1 MKAGRWIAW
10 LAALLACSPAGP
22 TRILL
27 ATTTSV
33 EDSGLL
39 DALLPAFREAY
50 SQYEIEY
57 VAVGSGQSLELG
69 RRGDADVIIAH
80 SPADEQE
87 FMDIG
92 YGQSRQTVMH
102 NEFIVLGPASDPA
115 GIRGITDAAEA
126 FRRIA
131 GAQAGFVSRG
141 DDSGTHRKEKTIW
154 SAAGIEPSG
163 PWYTEAGVGMGDAL
177 RIASEREAYILS
189 DISTYLY
196 NRNGLGLEPLCRGD
210 PRLRN
215 VYSVIRVARARHP
228 AGAAAFADWLIG
240 SSAQQLIGRF
250 GIEQVGQPL
259 FVPDAGRGVS
269 LEEKPLRLIASASP

>member
-1 MKAGRWIAW
+1 MKVVRRFAP
-10 LAALLACSPAGP
+10 LVALLACTRNGP
-22 TRILL
+22 SRVLL

-39 DALLPAFREAY
+39 EVLLPAFREANPEF
-50 SQYEIEY
+50 EIEY
-57 VAVGSGQSLELG
+57 VAVGSGQALALG

-102 NEFIVLGPASDPA
+102 NEFIVLGPAADPA
-115 GIRGITDAAEA
+115 GIRGMTDAAEA

-131 GAQAGFVSRG
+131 GAKAGFVSRG
-141 DDSGTHRKEKTIW
+141 DDSGTHRKERSIW
-154 SAAGIEPSG
+154 EAAGIEPAGS
-163 PWYTEAGVGMGDAL
+163 WYTEAGVGMGDAL
-177 RIASEREAYILS
+177 RIASEREVYVLS
-189 DISTYLY
+189 DISTFLY
-196 NRNGLGLEPLCRGD
+196 NRNGLSLEILVRGD

-215 VYSVIRVARARHP
+215 VYSVIRVARAQHP
-228 AGAAAFADWLIG
+228 AGAAAFADWMIG
-240 SSAQQLIGRF
+240 SAAQELIGRF

-259 FVPDAGRGVS
+259 FVPDAGR
-269 LEEKPLRLIASASP
+269 